1 MEDKRL
7 QQLAERPVGRLLWQY
22 SLPAVTGMLVQ
33 ALYNLVD
40 RVFLGQVCGADTL
53 TALTVTFPMMNL
65 ATAIGVLVGVGSASR
80 VSIALGAGMRE
91 RADGILGNA
100 LTLTVLNGL
109 LYVLVFGLF
118 MEPMLGAFGADAR
131 ILPLAKQYMYILLP
145 GLILTNVAFS
155 LNNVM
160 RASGYPGRAMTT
172 MIIGAVVNC
181 ILDPLFIIVFD
192 MGIAGAAIATDI
204 AMGVSAVYVLRHF
217 SRRDSTVRFRRGT
230 YALRWRTVWSIFT
243 IGCAPALVNAAASLI
258 NLKVN
263 TSLIDVCGADA
274 NRAIAA
280 AGIFGTYTTI
290 GVTITLGLCMGMQ
303 PIIGY
308 NYGAGHMH
316 RLRRTFLLA
325 TAAATVLTATTSL
338 VGEVWPQWVARVFT
352 TDTALIDTTV
362 TALRYSLWAFAVVGF
377 QIISTA
383 LFQSIGKVSQS
394 IFLSL
399 TRQVIFLIPLL
410 FLLPP
415 QMGAEGVWTS
425 FPVSDVLATI
435 VTVILVQRQLR
446 QFTNANTAPVPQAR
460 QSLCR

>member
-1 MEDKRL
+1 MTDKRL
-7 QQLAERPVGRLLWQY
+7 HELAERPVGRLLWQY

-40 RVFLGQVCGADTL
+40 RVFLGQVCGTDTL

-80 VSIALGAGMRE
+80 VSIALGAGERA

-100 LTLTVLNGL
+100 LSLTILNGL
-109 LYVLVFGLF
+109 LYIAVFGFF
-118 MEPMLGAFGADAR
+118 MEPMLASFGADAR
-131 ILPLAKQYMYILLP
+131 IMPLARQYMYILLP
-145 GLILTNVAFS
+145 GLMLTNIAFS

-172 MIIGAVVNC
+172 MIIGAAVNC
-181 ILDPLFIIVFD
+181 LLDPLLIMVFD

-217 SRRDSTVRFRRGT
+217 ARRDSTVRFRRGT
-230 YALRWRTVWSIFT
+230 YRLRWHTVWSIMT
-243 IGCAPALVNAAASLI
+243 IGCAPALVNAASSLI

-263 TSLIDVCGADA
+263 TSLIAVCGADA

-280 AGIFGTYTTI
+280 AGIFGTYTTV

-308 NYGAGHMH
+308 NYGAGHVH

-325 TAAATVLTATTSL
+325 TAAASVITVVTSL
-338 VGEVWPQWVARVFT
+338 AGMVWPDLVARVFT
-352 TDTALIDTTV
+352 TDTALIATTV
-362 TALRYSLWAFAVVGF
+362 TALRRSLWAFAVVGF

-383 LFQSIGKVSQS
+383 LFQSIGKVGQS

-415 QMGAEGVWTS
+415 HMGAEGVWMS
-425 FPVSDVLATI
+425 FPVSDVFAT
-435 VTVILVQRQLR
+435 VVAVVLVRRQLR
-446 QFTNANTAPVPQAR
+446 QFTNVNNLRADCTQ
-460 QSLCR
+460 